1 MKIRA
6 GIASPGLAKSGHT
19 PKVPL
24 VPWIARFHQSF
35 VRTRTGGE
43 AFDTRIEAF
52 VLGMNETG
60 LTAARCL
67 GREGITV
74 RGFDTSAERPAFRS
88 RYCRGEVCPD
98 PLHEPD
104 DLVRFLRDQVRAG
117 SQ

>member
-35 VRTRTGGE
+35 VRTRTGRE

-74 RGFDTSAERPAFRS
+74 RGFDTSAERSAFWS
-88 RYCRGEVCPD
+88 RYCRARSEERRVGKAC
-98 PLHEPD
+98 
-104 DLVRFLRDQVRAG
+104 RYR
-117 SQ
+117 